1 MRIQNK
7 LQIAFISTSIIVAA
21 SVLSISYFSMVRHFE
36 QQEGNQL
43 KSNAGHS
50 AKVIDNFMFN
60 RVADFNV
67 LSNNPLFSRSSNE
80 IISQY
85 LLRVVN
91 QYPFYD
97 HLLFVNKNGIV
108 LSSSDQKF
116 IGVNILQMEPDIED
130 EFIKTI
136 SGGPEDVFFSDISNE
151 KDIPLDIELLS
162 DVIDLKGNVVGALV
176 GFINMQAL
184 NELIFDID
192 HQISDNENTYL
203 LNSKGDVLISG
214 NHEAVILQPHPDL
227 LKNNLQQIIE
237 RGENSFHVYENS
249 KDIKVISG
257 YANLSEYGTD
267 GVGNWSLLTT
277 APYNEVMKPIYQ
289 MMYKAFF
296 AFLFILLVI
305 LVMVVLFSRTL
316 SKPIVELKQAVTNFG
331 INGKPINLKGSN
343 KDEIGSLCDSFNAMT
358 EDLHDLSEKRNSAE
372 HKLIAAK
379 ERAEESKNYLDNII
393 NSIGD
398 PVFVKDEQSQFLLVN
413 DAFCSFFKLSKAN
426 IIGKTLAEN
435 IPPEEM
441 EIFFR
446 LDKQVISTGIE
457 NVNEELVIIN
467 EMETHIVS
475 TKKTRFVDSSG
486 NKFLIGVIRDI
497 TERKNAAIELK
508 ESEEKFS
515 KAFDSNVIGKAILNK
530 EKTIIEVNEALANIV
545 GFKRENM
552 LGKTAVEIGLFN
564 FDSQEN
570 LENENK
576 LWRQFSENGYASNIE
591 LKYLMQSGRELFILI
606 SLQALQLHN
615 EDHVLI
621 TVLDITEKKNVE
633 EELDQHRNN
642 LEEVVVL
649 RTAELE
655 KEKVKAQSA
664 DLMKSAFLA
673 TMSHELRTPM
683 NSIIGFTGILLK
695 GFAGPLNKEQKKQLS
710 MVKTSGH
717 NLLGL
722 INDVLDISKIEA
734 GKLKVSLYPFNYLTT
749 LEKTIDFLLPQA
761 SKKGLII
768 NSEISELE
776 ITLNSDERRVEQV
789 LLNLLSNAIKF
800 SSKGTIEVKVSVVDN
815 LLVTQVIDQG
825 LGISKKDL
833 NKLFMPFIQLEGGLS
848 RAHEGTGLG
857 LAICKS
863 LIEKLGGT
871 IQVKSKKGEGS
882 NFIFTLPIDHI
893 DNN

>member
-768 NSEISELE
+768 NSEISEID
-776 ITLNSDERRVEQV
+776 ITLNSDELRVEQV

-882 NFIFTLPIDHI
+882 NFIFTLPIEHI

>member
-80 IISQY
+80 IVSQY

-398 PVFVKDEQSQFLLVN
+398 PVFVKDSVAF
-413 DAFCSFFKLSKAN
+413 DAGSSN
-426 IIGKTLAEN
+426 Y
-435 IPPEEM
+435 
-441 EIFFR
+441 
-446 LDKQVISTGIE
+446 STG
-457 NVNEELVIIN
+457 NTANSRQSIIY
-467 EMETHIVS
+467 
-475 TKKTRFVDSSG
+475 
-486 NKFLIGVIRDI
+486 
-497 TERKNAAIELK
+497 
-508 ESEEKFS
+508 
-515 KAFDSNVIGKAILNK
+515 
-530 EKTIIEVNEALANIV
+530 
-545 GFKRENM
+545 
-552 LGKTAVEIGLFN
+552 
-564 FDSQEN
+564 Q
-570 LENENK
+570 
-576 LWRQFSENGYASNIE
+576 
-591 LKYLMQSGRELFILI
+591 ILI
-606 SLQALQLHN
+606 Y
-615 EDHVLI
+615 
-621 TVLDITEKKNVE
+621 
-633 EELDQHRNN
+633 
-642 LEEVVVL
+642 
-649 RTAELE
+649 
-655 KEKVKAQSA
+655 
-664 DLMKSAFLA
+664 
-673 TMSHELRTPM
+673 
-683 NSIIGFTGILLK
+683 LK
-695 GFAGPLNKEQKKQLS
+695 
-710 MVKTSGH
+710 
-717 NLLGL
+717 
-722 INDVLDISKIEA
+722 
-734 GKLKVSLYPFNYLTT
+734 
-749 LEKTIDFLLPQA
+749 
-761 SKKGLII
+761 
-768 NSEISELE
+768 
-776 ITLNSDERRVEQV
+776 
-789 LLNLLSNAIKF
+789 
-800 SSKGTIEVKVSVVDN
+800 
-815 LLVTQVIDQG
+815 
-825 LGISKKDL
+825 
-833 NKLFMPFIQLEGGLS
+833 
-848 RAHEGTGLG
+848 
-857 LAICKS
+857 
-863 LIEKLGGT
+863 
-871 IQVKSKKGEGS
+871 
-882 NFIFTLPIDHI
+882 
-893 DNN
+893 